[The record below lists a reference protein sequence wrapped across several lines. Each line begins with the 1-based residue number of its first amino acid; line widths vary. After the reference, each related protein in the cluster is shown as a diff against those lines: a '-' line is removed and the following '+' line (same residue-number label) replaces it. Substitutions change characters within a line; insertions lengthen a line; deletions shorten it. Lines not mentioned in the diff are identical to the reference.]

1 MAAAGFD
8 SKLFSYVVNE
18 LAMEGEL
25 ELDWAMALRS
35 RLNNADTPSYRGLA
49 GVVESFLPEHHS
61 KKVFE
66 RVEIY
71 RQVSA
76 GSPPEKEIAAR
87 EKAVILE

>member
-1 MAAAGFD
+1 MAAEFD

-25 ELDWAMALRS
+25 ELDWAMALKS
-35 RLNNADTPSYRGLA
+35 RLNRAQAAPPAALA
-49 GVVESFLPEHHS
+49 EMVESFLPLLHS

-71 RQVSA
+71 RQVAAGTTLGKKFSA
-76 GSPPEKEIAAR
+76 T
-87 EKAVILE
+87 EKAVMLE